1 MVLDKLKLNYKFND
15 KALFELALTHSSFCN
30 ENNLGASNQRL
41 EFLGDAVLELVTSD
55 ILYHKYPSLAEGH
68 LTKLRAATVY
78 EPSLCAIA
86 KEIGLDKAILL
97 GNGEELSGGRERD
110 SIIADALEALIG
122 AIYLDGGFEAAY
134 GFIAANFADR
144 LESNVQRGFEADY
157 KSRLQEIVQ
166 KASKNTVSYR
176 IVAEEGPCHDK
187 LFTAEVV
194 SGDEVVG
201 RGIGRSKKDAE
212 QQAASEA
219 LRRMG
224 QL

>member
-1 MVLDKLKLNYKFND
+1 MNYKFND
-15 KALFELALTHSSFCN
+15 NTLFELALTHSSFCN
-30 ENNLGASNQRL
+30 ENNLEESNQRL

-55 ILYHKYPSLAEGH
+55 ILYHKYPDLAEGQ

-86 KEIGLDKAILL
+86 KEVGLDKVILL

-122 AIYLDGGFEAAY
+122 AIYLDGGFESAHK
-134 GFIAANFADR
+134 FIIENFMSR
-144 LESNVQRGFEADY
+144 LESNVERGFEADY

-166 KASKNTVSYR
+166 KASKNVVSYR

-187 LFTAEVV
+187 RFTAEALNGEEIVG
-194 SGDEVVG
+194 SGV
-201 RGIGRSKKDAE
+201 GRSKKDAE

-219 LRRMG
+219 LRQMG
-224 QL
+224 LL